1 MKLKVVELTNTH
13 GTRIKILNYGAKI
26 MSIKT
31 LDRDAELGE
40 IVLGYDIPEEY
51 LKGNP
56 YFGATIGRCANRIS
70 NAKFSIGCKVY
81 RLEQNQGKNHLHG
94 GTGGFHQVY
103 WKMSRLIKSDDFE
116 SITLSYTSADME
128 EGYPGE
134 LKIFLTYTLTNN
146 NELMIDYLA
155 ESSKSTIVNLTHH
168 SFFNLKDGGKS
179 SIENHSIKIHA
190 DKYTP
195 VSEKVIP
202 TGEISLVTGTPFDF
216 HHFHEIGERIKD
228 DHQQLI
234 YGSGYDHNYVLNKSD
249 NELSLAAEV
258 YEKESGRALE
268 VYTTEPG
275 LQFYTGNFL
284 DGSDV
289 GIEGIPYQKRSAF
302 CLETQHFPDAPNH
315 YNFPAIIIKPGEKY
329 TQKTIYKF
337 KVESSI

>member
-1 MKLKVVELTNTH
+1 MELKVVELINSK
-13 GTRIKILNYGAKI
+13 GTRIKVLNYGAKI
-26 MSIKT
+26 MSIQT
-31 LDRDAELGE
+31 LDRKDEIGE
-40 IVLGYDIPEEY
+40 IILGYDTPKEY

-81 RLEQNQGKNHLHG
+81 RLEQNQGEDHLHG
-94 GTGGFHQVY
+94 GTGGFHQVF
-103 WKMSRLIKSDDFE
+103 WELGKVKKEADKQSL
-116 SITLSYTSADME
+116 TLSYISADME

-134 LKIFLTYTLTNN
+134 LTVFLTYTLNN
-146 NELMIDYLA
+146 DNELIIDYMA
-155 ESSKSTIVNLTHH
+155 ESSKSTIVNLSHH
-168 SFFNLKDGGKS
+168 SFFNLKDGGKC

-202 TGEISLVTGTPFDF
+202 TGEIRSVAGTPFDF
-216 HHFHEIGERIKD
+216 YHFHEIGERIEEDYK
-228 DHQQLI
+228 QLI
-234 YGSGYDHNYVLNKSD
+234 YGSGYDHNYVLNKKN

-258 YEKESGRALE
+258 YEKESGRTLE

-284 DGSDV
+284 DGSNV
-289 GIEGIPYQKRSAF
+289 GIDGVSYKKRSAF
-302 CLETQHFPDAPNH
+302 CLEAQHFPDAPNH
-315 YNFPAIIIKPGEKY
+315 FNFPSIVINPGEKY

-337 KVESSI
+337 NVMKL